1 MNQISTV
8 SVLYLSNSK
17 YQKKYTKK
25 APCMA
30 LFKMD
35 QTGIEPVSEE

>member
-1 MNQISTV
+1 
-8 SVLYLSNSK
+8 
-17 YQKKYTKK
+17 
-25 APCMA
+25 MA